1 MLQLFENLE
10 ISSDS
15 ASWMSSGLRA
25 LANCDGTHDAEVALI
40 EEFEKGLGLPPGDPS
55 NFDARTSPLKSEAEV
70 EVFVLSLQLMSL
82 ADGKR
87 TDSEQEWVERVCLCL
102 KVSDRRRLELDR
114 EARMFLLSS
123 LKGVTA
129 FRHQAEAIGRSL
141 GLSEE
146 DIAGALDAN

>member
-1 MLQLFENLE
+1 MLQLFENLQ

-40 EEFEKGLGLPPGDPS
+40 EEFEQGLGLPAGDPS
-55 NFDARTSPLKSEAEV
+55 TFDARSSPLKSKDEV

-87 TDSEQEWVERVCLCL
+87 TDSEQEWLERVCLCL
-102 KVSDRRRLELDR
+102 DVSDKRRIDLDR

-129 FRHQAEAIGRSL
+129 FRDQAEAIGRSL
-141 GLSEE
+141 SLSDD
-146 DIAGALDAN
+146 DIAEALDAD